1 MDSALE
7 SRPPTCQYAGIP
19 DLMEKWL
26 DGRYRAIAIGLLNP
40 LVKDLVDPNL
50 LPPLPFRF
58 HANLGI
64 PTVPSRCANPCLKCG
79 SSTSGASGPSTPAPT
94 TTATSRSTQH
104 WPVPASSRGASLCW
118 PYSSQASIAI
128 LTALG
133 ELVSRHLHLRPMLG
147 LCRPRSA
154 TRRFPYLAAQF
165 RPAHAGLAGGGESA
179 RSAFRIGNRRQ
190 SDPPVPRPNP
200 RTRSGHAGPDAPNRR
215 LALPT
220 TVFGARSLCRN

>member
-94 TTATSRSTQH
+94 TTATSE
-104 WPVPASSRGASLCW
+104 VNPALARPGIEPWSILVLALLEQGINCDIDRFGGA
-118 PYSSQASIAI
+118 
-128 LTALG
+128 
-133 ELVSRHLHLRPMLG
+133 
-147 LCRPRSA
+147 
-154 TRRFPYLAAQF
+154 
-165 RPAHAGLAGGGESA
+165 GESA
-179 RSAFRIGNRRQ
+179 PPPAPDVGPLSATFCGW
-190 SDPPVPRPNP
+190 
-200 RTRSGHAGPDAPNRR
+200 
-215 LALPT
+215 
-220 TVFGARSLCRN
+220 